1 MQAPDLAD
9 YVPCPADGIWEP
21 VVGVGQDVRA
31 GDLLGRLHQFEDHA
45 SAPIPI
51 TAHRDGVIIALHFGA
66 ACRRGAT
73 LHVIAQDVVTPS

>member
-1 MQAPDLAD
+1 M
-9 YVPCPADGIWEP
+9 
-21 VVGVGQDVRA
+21 RA